1 MKTLAYLVIYSSFLD
16 LPYGQFAVADLMRR
30 RGRLSYLSSSLSTSG
45 KLPVR
50 IECDG
55 KSKELVMNKLPNRRF
70 FIAAEKWMVRSIGVG
85 GFVSLQNG
93 NLRR

>member
-1 MKTLAYLVIYSSFLD
+1 MKTLAYLVIYLRFLD

-30 RGRLSYLSSSLSTSG
+30 RGRLSYLSSSL
-45 KLPVR
+45 LVANFPC
-50 IECDG
+50 ECDG
-55 KSKELVMNKLPNRRF
+55 KSKELVMNKLPNKRF